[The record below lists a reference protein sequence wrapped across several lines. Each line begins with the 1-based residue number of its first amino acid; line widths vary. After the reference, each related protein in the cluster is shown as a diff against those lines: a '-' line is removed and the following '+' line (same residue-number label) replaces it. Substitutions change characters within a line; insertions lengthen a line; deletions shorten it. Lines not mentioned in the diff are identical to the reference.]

1 MEYSA
6 LAENDL
12 LIKIQVSLDS
22 GNYPAKV
29 ARILGLSRQKVD
41 YWIKKAV
48 KNGFLE
54 LKSRGV
60 VTRYRLTPARRAL
73 CQRNLTGSERVVRVD
88 AFSLK
93 YPILSEAEVPVDWR
107 KVKMQNWDRLVGS
120 ELGIRVE
127 KTSRSLIVH
136 ADRIHGRDPWRLF
149 FLAYRECERAARHIE
164 SRFRMRLGEGQLLR
178 KPHFAVSDPIAKF
191 FGRFMEFS
199 DDVSKLDESEGEGEL
214 EFFDPDFLK
223 DYLLTFT
230 VLPKVVAR
238 YGVEIREIREV
249 LNGYGEVLSW
259 YGGALKAFEK
269 TIWQHLELIK
279 EYLEESRRNREESRM
294 RTYEMGKRTDQFI
307 EAIEEVVDYLHR
319 HSLLSR
325 LKSWLLCETERRS

>member
-1 MEYSA
+1 

-178 KPHFAVSDPIAKF
+178 KPHLLFQIRSRSSSAGFWSSAMMSVSWMRVKE
-191 FGRFMEFS
+191 RENWSFS
-199 DDVSKLDESEGEGEL
+199 
-214 EFFDPDFLK
+214 
-223 DYLLTFT
+223 
-230 VLPKVVAR
+230 
-238 YGVEIREIREV
+238 IRI
-249 LNGYGEVLSW
+249 
-259 YGGALKAFEK
+259 F
-269 TIWQHLELIK
+269 
-279 EYLEESRRNREESRM
+279 
-294 RTYEMGKRTDQFI
+294 
-307 EAIEEVVDYLHR
+307 
-319 HSLLSR
+319 
-325 LKSWLLCETERRS
+325 